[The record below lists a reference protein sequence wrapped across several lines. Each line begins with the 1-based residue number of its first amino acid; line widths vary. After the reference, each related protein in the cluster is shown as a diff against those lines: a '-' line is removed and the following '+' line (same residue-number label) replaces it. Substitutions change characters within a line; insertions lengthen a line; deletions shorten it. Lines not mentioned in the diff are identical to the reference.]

1 MGELSQLAKP
11 VLSVEISPLRSLRI
25 PTSGATNPYVE
36 PIYHAGIAHGFLSG
50 VIIMLL
56 IAATAFHNSSW
67 RRLSMQER
75 LKKAEHM
82 V

>member
-1 MGELSQLAKP
+1 MGEL
-11 VLSVEISPLRSLRI
+11 SLRI
-25 PTSGATNPYVE
+25 PTSGAMNPYTE
-36 PIYHAGIAHGFLSG
+36 PLYHAGIAHGFLGG

-56 IAATAFHNSSW
+56 IAAAAFHNSSW